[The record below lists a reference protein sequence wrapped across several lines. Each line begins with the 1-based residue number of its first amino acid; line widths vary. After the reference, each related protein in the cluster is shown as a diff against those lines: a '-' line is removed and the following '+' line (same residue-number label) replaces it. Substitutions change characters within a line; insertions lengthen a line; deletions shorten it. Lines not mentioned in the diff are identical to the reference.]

1 MNSDSLQIQ
10 RETTA
15 EHEVTLT
22 ITVDGPEM
30 VQRFEKALRDYQ
42 KKARIDGF
50 RPGKVPVKL
59 VKQRFGSVIRAK
71 VMEDTIDET
80 YQEAVKRE
88 NLHPVAPGNIKD
100 VRFDPDSPLVYKAI
114 VSVIPEFEL
123 AGLDKLAVEKEI
135 VTIREEDVNQTLQD
149 IREDSGAMT
158 LFEGAAVQG
167 TIVECDIQELD
178 PNGVPLIGKSW
189 KDVRIEIGKSPF
201 GADFDQQLVGITL
214 NEQRDVLMRQTVQD
228 STKNNLR
235 EVRYRITAKSLK
247 SKDLPELTDD
257 FAKSIDNNVSN
268 VEGLKNNIRQY
279 WEGRTTKEATDRFYN
294 RLADSVIKAHT
305 FNLPKSMI
313 DDYLDRMVE
322 SAKKRATGKKFDENE
337 FRQQYRA
344 NAIWNLKWM
353 LIRQRIAEQE
363 GLRATDQDVEAA
375 ILKAV
380 EAGAEEEQA
389 RMTYNVPERRQELIS
404 DITERKVLEW
414 LENKAKVKERTVDTD
429 DFYGRKSIVLPK

>member
-1 MNSDSLQIQ
+1 MNSNSLHVQ
-10 RETTA
+10 REATG

-22 ITVDGPEM
+22 ITVDAQEM
-30 VQRFEKALRDYQ
+30 AQRFETALRDYQ

-50 RPGKVPVKL
+50 RPGKVPIKL
-59 VKQRFGSVIRAK
+59 VKQRFGVAIRAK
-71 VMEDTIDET
+71 VMEDTIDDT
-80 YQEAVKRE
+80 YQEALKQE

-100 VRFDPDSPLVYKAI
+100 VRFDPDSPLVYKAV
-114 VSVIPEFEL
+114 VSVVPEFEL
-123 AGLDKLAVEKEI
+123 ANLDKLAVEKEI
-135 VTIREEDVNQTLQD
+135 VAIREQDIDQTLHD
-149 IREDSGAMT
+149 IREDSGT
-158 LFEGAAVQG
+158 LTPFEGAAVEG

-201 GADFDQQLVGITL
+201 GPEFDQQLVGIAV
-214 NEQRDVLMRQTVQD
+214 NEQRDVRMRQTIQD
-228 STKNNLR
+228 PAKNNLR

-247 SKDLPELTDD
+247 SKDLPALTDD
-257 FAKSIDNNVSN
+257 FAKSIDNNVTN

-279 WEGRTTKEATDRFYN
+279 WEGRTSKEATDRFYN
-294 RLADSVIKAHT
+294 RLADSVIKAHN

-322 SAKKRATGKKFDENE
+322 SAKKRAKGKDFDENE

-353 LIRQRIAEQE
+353 LIRQRIADQE
-363 GLRATDQDVEAA
+363 GLHATDQDVEDA
-375 ILKAV
+375 IKRAV
-380 EAGAEEEQA
+380 EAGADEEQA
-389 RMTYNVPERRQELIS
+389 RMTYKVPERRQELIS

-429 DFYGRKSIVLPK
+429 DFYGRKSIVMPK